1 MKETT
6 PPPQKEKKSLTR
18 IVKTC
23 HKITVDLGDA
33 VVRLLK
39 DWSLD
44 WERQTKRWGQILF
57 VQ

>member
-44 WERQTKRWGQILF
+44 
-57 VQ
+57 